1 MIGTF
6 QSSHDNPAS
15 RYPFSHWK
23 QWVRGN
29 NLFLN
34 LSGGIRL
41 PRQLRPVGLTSQKE
55 GESSEISFHSHLCS
69 RHGICWFIKAERG
82 FPGGSVVKSPP
93 ANAGD
98 VGLIPGSER
107 SPEEGNGTHSS
118 ILVWKSHGQR
128 NLVGYKSIGSRR
140 VRYNLAPK
148 QQQKLRDRRETKQ
161 RTTAMTKGVRQMVN
175 HHLRD

>member
-1 MIGTF
+1 M
-6 QSSHDNPAS
+6 
-15 RYPFSHWK
+15 
-23 QWVRGN
+23 
-29 NLFLN
+29 
-34 LSGGIRL
+34 
-41 PRQLRPVGLTSQKE
+41 
-55 GESSEISFHSHLCS
+55 
-69 RHGICWFIKAERG
+69 
-82 FPGGSVVKSPP
+82 VKNPP

-161 RTTAMTKGVRQMVN
+161 RRIAMTKGVRQMVN